1 MTPLDEQQ
9 KGRPRLS
16 IQAGVAAITAQQD
29 AALAEYVRITGKTTL
44 QTAVHHYLHP
54 DTGRK
59 GDAGRHDALRRP
71 RYFTRLYELI
81 SECEAAGAVVHCE
94 GSGRVPID
102 DSDITVDEEL
112 LLCDRRRC
120 GELEMVRLPMVG
132 WAYQSAWLVPGPQWQ
147 VHDLS
152 DLDIIRLARLPV
164 IAKMI
169 ARKQRILGPSGRIA
183 LKRLRFVLAIT
194 MGVMASPAVQRRR
207 LPGDDVL
214 VDHRNTVALKAF
226 NATGR
231 DTVLVGRQTHPW
243 PRHRC
248 PAGGTDAHG
257 HRLAHRHRDTG
268 PVEHPEQTPGAGRA
282 PAGARAH
289 PVGSE
294 PMVSD
299 TDAACI
305 WPAEAIPT
313 RRRRTL
319 PKAGLVRNPHGRP
332 APMIDRRPQGTP
344 S

>member
-59 GDAGRHDALRRP
+59 VTLVGTMHFGDPG
-71 RYFTRLYELI
+71 YFTRLYELI

-120 GELEMVRLPMVG
+120 GELETVRLPMVG
-132 WAYQSAWLVPGPQWQ
+132 WAYQSAWLVPGPQWR

-183 LKRLRFVLAIT
+183 LKRLRFVLAVT

-207 LPGDDVL
+207 LPGGDVL

-231 DTVLVGRQTHPW
+231 DTVLVWGAKHIPGLDTGVRQAGLTHT
-243 PRHRC
+243 
-248 PAGGTDAHG
+248 GTDWH
-257 HRLAHRHRDTG
+257 T
-268 PVEHPEQTPGAGRA
+268 VTEIPGLWSILSKPPA
-282 PAGARAH
+282 PA
-289 PVGSE
+289 
-294 PMVSD
+294 
-299 TDAACI
+299 
-305 WPAEAIPT
+305 
-313 RRRRTL
+313 
-319 PKAGLVRNPHGRP
+319 VRQP
-332 APMIDRRPQGTP
+332 APERTRLGQSPW
-344 S
+344 